1 VQNNPVLIGEPGV
14 GKTAV
19 VEGLAQRIVSGDVP
33 EGLRDARVVSL
44 DMGALVAGAKYRG
57 EFEERLKAVLK
68 EVADAGNIIL
78 FIDEIHLVLGAGKS
92 EGAMDA
98 ANLLKPML
106 ARGQLRCI
114 GATTLTE
121 YRKHVEKDPAFERRF
136 QQVLVEEPSVPD
148 CVSILRGIK
157 ERYENH
163 HGVRITD
170 AALVAAV
177 KLSSRYITQ
186 RFLPDKAID
195 LVDEACSGVRVQLD
209 SQPEVIDRLERRQ
222 LQLEVEATALEA
234 EKDEASKKRLGEV
247 REELAKLREE
257 LNPLR
262 ARFDAEK
269 ARVEEMRRLKSRLT
283 ELQHKLEAAER
294 RRDLPLVADLKYGAI
309 PEMEKTIER
318 VNKEIEAEKATSD
331 RLVTEIVGV
340 EQIAEVVSRWTGVPV
355 SKLTTTER
363 DRLIN
368 LEENLH
374 KRVIG
379 QDEAVAAV
387 SRAVL
392 RSRAGLSREGQPIGS
407 FLFLGPTGVGK
418 TELAKAL
425 AVELFDDDHNM
436 VRIDCSEYQEKHS
449 VSRLIGAPPG
459 YIGHDEG
466 GQLTEAVRRRPYNVV
481 LFDEV
486 EKAHPEIWSILLG
499 VLDDARLTDSLGRTV
514 NFANTV
520 IIMTSNLGSE
530 YLLQVRPEDDIDMS
544 GTASKKH
551 AAGDGSKPT
560 KGLTMAQAEELVME
574 AVRKHFRPELLNRLD
589 DIICFHQLAASDL
602 RNIVRVQLQSLV
614 QRLRERDV
622 DLEVTDAALDV
633 VLQHSYNPTYGA
645 RPVKRYIEKHLAT
658 GMSKM
663 IIAGELPD
671 RSKLVIDGDGRDGF
685 NYVVTARGRS
695 RAGSLSSAGS
705 ASVPASP

>member
-1 VQNNPVLIGEPGV
+1 MC
-14 GKTAV
+14 V
-19 VEGLAQRIVSGDVP
+19 VPPRCC
-33 EGLRDARVVSL
+33 
-44 DMGALVAGAKYRG
+44 AL
-57 EFEERLKAVLK
+57 
-68 EVADAGNIIL
+68 
-78 FIDEIHLVLGAGKS
+78 
-92 EGAMDA
+92 
-98 ANLLKPML
+98 
-106 ARGQLRCI
+106 Q
-114 GATTLTE
+114 
-121 YRKHVEKDPAFERRF
+121 
-136 QQVLVEEPSVPD
+136 
-148 CVSILRGIK
+148 
-157 ERYENH
+157 
-163 HGVRITD
+163 
-170 AALVAAV
+170 VAAV

-234 EKDEASKKRLGEV
+234 EKDDASRKRLGEV

-262 ARFDAEK
+262 ARHDAEK
-269 ARVEEMRRLKSRLT
+269 ARVEEMRRLKARQT

-318 VNKEIEAEKATSD
+318 VSKEIEAEKATSE
-331 RLVTEIVGV
+331 RLVTEVVGV

-459 YIGHDEG
+459 YVGHDEG
-466 GQLTEAVRRRPYNVV
+466 GQLTEAVRRRPYNVI

-520 IIMTSNLGSE
+520 VIMTSNLGSE
-530 YLLQVRPEDDIDMS
+530 YLLQVRPEEDVDMTGAS
-544 GTASKKH
+544 ASKKH
-551 AAGDGSKPT
+551 AVGDGSKPS
-560 KGLTMAQAEELVME
+560 KGLTMAQAEEMVMD

-589 DIICFHQLAASDL
+589 DIICFHQLGAGDL
-602 RNIVRVQLQSLV
+602 RSIVRVQLQSLV

-633 VLQHSYNPTYGA
+633 VLQHSYNPAYGA

-658 GMSKM
+658 GMSKL

-671 RSKLVIDGDGRDGF
+671 RSKLNIDADGHGGF
-685 NYVVTARGRS
+685 NYVVTSRGRS

-705 ASVPASP
+705 ATAPDSPL